1 MESVLDTMTCDKCQ
15 LKCCPF
21 LDLFIYLIFV
31 SNTLSKCSLPPCSS
45 YPGPIHDTKIL
56 GLFGAS
62 QVAQIVKYLPAV
74 REAWIWSLGPED
86 PLEKGMATHSSIL
99 AWRIPWT
106 EGPVGYSPWGHKQW
120 DMTEQL
126 TVSHFHKWFHV
137 VYLSLSDL
145 TSLSIVSRSIR
156 IAANGIISFFL
167 WLSSHSL
174 FLMDKIYYLYYI
186 N

>member
-74 REAWIWSLGPED
+74 REAWI
-86 PLEKGMATHSSIL
+86 
-99 AWRIPWT
+99 
-106 EGPVGYSPWGHKQW
+106 
-120 DMTEQL
+120 
-126 TVSHFHKWFHV
+126 
-137 VYLSLSDL
+137 
-145 TSLSIVSRSIR
+145 
-156 IAANGIISFFL
+156 
-167 WLSSHSL
+167 
-174 FLMDKIYYLYYI
+174 
-186 N
+186 